1 MKRMF
6 SYLFKYWKYAILA
19 PVFMFVEVAV
29 DLFQPLIMQK
39 IIDVGI
45 KNQDVDLIM
54 KYAGFMLLLT
64 VIGFLGGA
72 GSGVFS
78 SISSQNA
85 GADIRSDL
93 FNKVQTM
100 SFKRLDEVETGHL
113 ITRLTNDV
121 TQIQHFF
128 GMLLRM
134 MVRAPFMMVGSVLL
148 TFYVSVR
155 YGLILVAMI
164 ALLLVII
171 LYVISKARTLFK
183 RVQTTVDKV
192 NGVMLE
198 NLKGIR
204 VVKAFVRQDYEKQR
218 FGKENEELR
227 DLQIEAMRKFAVIMP
242 VIHLTLNLGIVGIL
256 WVGGYD
262 VVVGSSTVGE
272 IVAVINYI
280 TRLLFALMMIGMI
293 FFQIS
298 RAGASAERIIEVLD
312 TTDDMDAVYSDQ
324 PGQIEGEIEFRNVD
338 FSYNQ
343 HGADRVLSNI
353 SFKVKKGET
362 LAILGATGSGKS
374 TLVQLIPRFYDVTR
388 GTVFIDGVPV
398 QDIATNHLRSAI
410 AYVQQSALIF
420 SGSIASNI
428 AYGKPDMDESLIYD
442 AAEAAQAKE
451 FINDK
456 PEGLSTEIGQR
467 GVNLSGGQKQRL
479 SIARA
484 LAHDPQILILD
495 DCTSAVDVQ
504 TEARIQ
510 EGLKTRFDKT
520 TVILVAQRISSVL
533 DADRILL
540 LEDGKIVG
548 DGLHETLLKQNA
560 VYRDIYLSQL
570 GEEVGA

>member
-19 PVFMFVEVAV
+19 PLFMFVEVVV

-45 KNQDVDLIM
+45 KNQDVNLILR
-54 KYAGFMLLLT
+54 YAGLMLLLT
-64 VIGFLGGA
+64 VIGFFGGA

-93 FNKVQTM
+93 FDKVQTM
-100 SFKRLDEVETGHL
+100 SFRKLDEVETGHL

-155 YGLILVAMI
+155 YGIILVAMI

-171 LYVISKARTLFK
+171 FYVIAKARPLFK
-183 RVQTTVDKV
+183 RVQKTVDKV

-204 VVKAFVRQDYEKQR
+204 VVKAFVRQNYERER
-218 FGKENEELR
+218 FGKENVALR
-227 DLQIEAMRKFAVIMP
+227 DLQVEAMRKFAIIMP
-242 VIHLTLNLGIVGIL
+242 VIHLTLNLGIVGVL

-262 VVVGSSTVGE
+262 VVAGTSTIGE

-298 RAGASAERIIEVLD
+298 RAGASADRIMEVLD
-312 TTDDMDAVYSDQ
+312 TPEEMGTFYSDQ
-324 PGQIEGEIEFRNVD
+324 PAQIEGEIEFKNVS
-338 FSYNQ
+338 FSYTQ
-343 HGADRVLSNI
+343 QGADQVLSNI

-374 TLVQLIPRFYDVTR
+374 TLVQLIPRFYDVTG
-388 GTVFIDGVPV
+388 GTVCIDGVPV
-398 QDIATNHLRSAI
+398 KHIATNHLRSAI

-428 AYGKPDMDESLIYD
+428 AYGKPDMDETLIYD
-442 AAEAAQAKE
+442 AADAAQAKE

-456 PEGLSTEIGQR
+456 PEGLETEIGQR

-484 LAHDPQILILD
+484 LAHDPKILILD

-504 TEARIQ
+504 TEVRIQ
-510 EGLKTRFDKT
+510 ERLKKRFDKT

-533 DADRILL
+533 DADRILV
-540 LEDGKIVG
+540 LEDGKVVG
-548 DGLHETLLKQNA
+548 DGVHEVLLKQND